1 MDVLV
6 DNRTVSASDGQR
18 SESRARGSMLRA
30 WSWRFLA
37 ALPPIGLLG
46 LISLASESNEA
57 PDRGTEL
64 FFGAWLLLVAFST
77 YRAARRRERGRLAAI
92 LIGISPVLA
101 AYVSAILALLLFS
114 LLAS

>member
-1 MDVLV
+1 
-6 DNRTVSASDGQR
+6 
-18 SESRARGSMLRA
+18 MLRA

-37 ALPPIGLLG
+37 ALPPIGFLG
-46 LISLASESNEA
+46 LISLTSESNEA
-57 PDRGTEL
+57 PGRGTEL

-77 YRAARRRERGRLAAI
+77 YWAARRRERGRLAAI

-101 AYVSAILALLLFS
+101 AYVLAILALLLLS